1 MFRGFY
7 FKLAF
12 ISKEAVL
19 PFFAISFL
27 QAWKLVQQC
36 REPGWGASSHW
47 KLLQAFFGWICF
59 KSDKTP
65 SSGSLCS
72 CINACAGKR
81 KKMAEVWNGRLSL
94 LTVLPA
100 HAILDSLRK
109 WWWFSYVSV
118 IPIYTSPSPPHSPA
132 HPARALSISLAN
144 LEKMLVGL
152 GCLVLLDCHWGIGLN
167 LSYPGILLRSLASR
181 RGI

>member
-1 MFRGFY
+1 MFSGFY

-36 REPGWGASSHW
+36 KEPGWGASSHW
-47 KLLQAFFGWICF
+47 KPLQAFFGWICF

-81 KKMAEVWNGRLSL
+81 KKMAEVWEWEMENRRLSL
-94 LTVLPA
+94 LTVLLV

-118 IPIYTSPSPPHSPA
+118 IPIYTSLSPA
-132 HPARALSISLAN
+132 PARALSISLAN

-152 GCLVLLDCHWGIGLN
+152 GYLVLLDCHWGIGLN
-167 LSYPGILLRSLASR
+167 LSYPGILLRSLGTR